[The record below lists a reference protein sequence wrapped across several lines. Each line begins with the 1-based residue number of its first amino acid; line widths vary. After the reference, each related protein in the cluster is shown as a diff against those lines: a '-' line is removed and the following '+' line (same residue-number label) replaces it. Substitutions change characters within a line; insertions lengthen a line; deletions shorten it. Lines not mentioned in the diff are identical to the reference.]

1 MQEQLHPMLRYNDLY
16 TEMAVELQVNSA
28 MTLQYAINNS
38 LKQWQCLPLPELPPD
53 DLPSSILESEGGV
66 GSELLTDNPAKSKI

>member
-1 MQEQLHPMLRYNDLY
+1 
-16 TEMAVELQVNSA
+16 MAVELQVNSA

-38 LKQWQCLPLPELPPD
+38 LKQQQLLPLPELPPD